1 MTKESVGLTTP
12 MPIRT
17 IRTKAPKKT
26 AVANAA
32 KQALLEAAPSAL
44 ALQPE
49 AGVSLQEQV
58 RAQGAAQEAERVA
71 AEGVDILDAARATVM
86 HQGIL
91 GAVLRRVA
99 RDSYTEEPGFVVP
112 EEQLKGYSEDEQSF
126 LLDATSQGQFDAF
139 KRELAVEREDA
150 EIAGR
155 NGPLYALGASIFA
168 GLPEGIVTG
177 LGAAKALQAV
187 GLGSRVAAAEGSVSR
202 AVALS
207 ALENVG
213 GNVASTAVED
223 AIGGRVSAFDYAAS
237 AGIGLVAA
245 GLSVPG
251 LRRDAHIA
259 MQDRMIEE
267 SVAHQRVL
275 AERAVANLGQD
286 ASSEQIRLEVE
297 RLEGEAL
304 RQDTRV
310 HTAALPEDRK
320 FMPDIERLKEEEVA
334 PAKPLQEAPVA
345 ELRAADRKPV
355 WEALDA
361 VGSEPVVTRS
371 GRQYLSDIATAAGP
385 GDSVVRQLA
394 GRLMT
399 ALGQQ
404 DIPVFVLKDAD
415 IPKVT
420 PGATRSHFDPHR
432 NVVVLTERAA
442 SIGSEHVVTHELAH
456 AATVYKLA
464 AGKKG
469 AVPELARLAG
479 EIKTLREQVKAE
491 FEARG
496 TKDGTAEYYLSNDEE
511 FVAGLYSGR
520 SGFTDFLKSVKI
532 DGPKSAFNGFVDIV
546 RRLLGLSESDMDAF
560 TKALNLSEE
569 LIQSPIEVRKSTA
582 GGAVESIRQSAPS
595 GPDVSFLQD
604 PVAKQFGLDL
614 MPVDTPAQRA
624 EAKAVLSMYKR
635 AVDPAAP
642 WNNMK
647 PAALASMTS
656 NSLFDLGSTSLTMLK
671 SENPLVRMA
680 AAELLESPTGA
691 AGRRSTAAIAKFMYE
706 RQYMGNTINSLQDQY
721 KFWRTANG
729 GNVAKDYL
737 DGEHWGRFN
746 RLVAEEIE
754 AVRAGEQTTAPASV
768 KNAAAIL
775 EGAYERMRIAQ
786 VDNKT
791 TGWGALPDSSK
802 GYMPH
807 RMSSSKVRNASNAQ
821 MRAFHTALVDQF
833 VNISGFDISFSD
845 KLATKYLD
853 RVRQRAV
860 GGYDAPGHIH
870 QTGAADIVKDA
881 LESMGMTRDEVEAM
895 MGRYMK
901 GGPGF
906 TKKRLNLNLRQEFD
920 DGVGGKFSLMDL
932 FETDQL
938 SLLRGQAQRVS
949 GEVALARHGVMGKPG
964 LALMRRAMEF
974 GDTGTKAQPK
984 ELEAFD
990 QVAAELLGDP
1000 FGNYGG
1006 KWMNRA
1012 MQATSLA
1019 RLGGMGFTQFA
1030 EYINGATS
1038 VGVGRTLAAIGSFG
1052 RLRKEAAMLAKG
1064 EKVDNSIIG
1073 SLEHMGA
1080 EFGTDAY
1087 KMVFPFDNPGMQYQV
1102 NGEQTLHLSDRLLR
1116 GGLHAQGKLSFWRAI
1131 HGAQQRGMAE
1141 QLVHKAIG
1149 YINSGTELDTALK
1162 DIGISAKLAADIK
1175 AELPTVARF
1184 ENGKLVEFDI
1194 TKMGNTE
1201 AADEFIQAIHRGS
1214 AQIIQGTFI
1223 GETGKWAHDGW
1234 LRMLAQFRT
1243 FSITSV
1249 EKQWGRQR
1257 TNHGVG
1263 VALAMLMGSMSVAAP
1278 IYIAR
1283 TYLTSVGRPDQEEY
1297 LSKQLSI
1304 ERIARATMNYVAMAG
1319 LAGEFLDAFSTV
1331 SGVGKNTGGRQGGTT
1346 EFAGTVVA
1354 PSVGLVDDLWR
1365 GVQNA
1370 KDGTDP
1376 HDLVKSLPFSKLP
1389 WLAPA
1394 INAMDDQ

>member
-1 MTKESVGLTTP
+1 MTKEQVGLTTA

-26 AVANAA
+26 AVATAA
-32 KQALLEAAPSAL
+32 KQALLKEAPSAL
-44 ALQPE
+44 ALAPE
-49 AGVSLQEQV
+49 AGASVAGLVAEQGALQEQ
-58 RAQGAAQEAERVA
+58 ERVV
-71 AEGVDILDAARATVM
+71 AEGTTFLDTARALVM

-91 GAVLRRVA
+91 GATLRTMA
-99 RDSYTEEPGFVVP
+99 RDSYPAEEGFVIP
-112 EEQLKGYSEDEQSF
+112 EEELKGYSEDEQSYM
-126 LLDATSQGQFDAF
+126 LEATSRKQFDRY
-139 KRELAVEREDA
+139 KWEIGQEREDM

-155 NGPLYALGASIFA
+155 NGALYAVGTGIFV
-168 GLPEGIVTG
+168 GLPEGVITG

-187 GLGSRVAAAEGSVSR
+187 GLGSRVAAQAGNVGR

-213 GNVASTAVED
+213 GNLLTTAVED
-223 AIGGRVSAFDYAAS
+223 AIGGRVSAFDYAAA
-237 AGIGLVAA
+237 AGIGLVAS

-251 LRRDAHIA
+251 LRQDAHMA
-259 MQDRMIEE
+259 MQNRMIEE
-267 SVAHQRVL
+267 SVAKQRVL
-275 AERAVANLGQD
+275 AERAVANLGHD
-286 ASSEQIRLEVE
+286 ASPEQIRLEVE
-297 RLEGEAL
+297 RLEGESL

-310 HTAALPEDRK
+310 HTAALSEDRR
-320 FMPDIERLKEEEVA
+320 FMPDLEKLQEEEV
-334 PAKPLQEAPVA
+334 KPLPVQQEPTRAEVSLNVAKSRPV
-345 ELRAADRKPV
+345 V
-355 WEALDA
+355 EALDEIGSAPLRATRASQMLTSIA
-361 VGSEPVVTRS
+361 V
-371 GRQYLSDIATAAGP
+371 GP
-385 GDSVVRQLA
+385 GDAVVKQLA

-399 ALGQQ
+399 ALGDQ
-404 DIPVFVLKDAD
+404 DVPVFVLKDAD
-415 IPKVT
+415 IPHVSPSKV
-420 PGATRSHFDPHR
+420 SHFDPSR
-432 NVVVLTERAA
+432 NAVILNENAA
-442 SIGSEHVVTHELAH
+442 KAGGEWVVTHELAH
-456 AATVYKLA
+456 AATVFKLA
-464 AGKKG
+464 AARKG
-469 AVPELARLAG
+469 VNPELSRIGA
-479 EIKTLREQVKAE
+479 EITALREKVAGLIENQDE
-491 FEARG
+491 L
-496 TKDGTAEYYLSNDEE
+496 TKYYLKNDEE

-520 SGFTDFLKSVKI
+520 SSFTDALKSIKLTE
-532 DGPKSAFNGFVDIV
+532 GKSAFNGFVDII

-569 LIQSPIEVRKSTA
+569 LIASPAEIRRFAA
-582 GGAVESIRQSAPS
+582 GVEQAPIRQAPQTA
-595 GPDVSFLQD
+595 GPDVAFLQD
-604 PVAKQFGLDL
+604 PVAVKYGIDL

-624 EAKAVLSMYKR
+624 EAKAVLAMYQR
-635 AVDPAAP
+635 AENPAAP

-680 AAELLESPTGA
+680 AAELMESPTGA

-706 RQYMGNTINSLQDQY
+706 KQFMGNVINSLQDQY
-721 KFWRTANG
+721 KFWRGANG

-737 DGEHWGRFN
+737 DGEHWARFN
-746 RLVAEEIE
+746 RLIAEEIE
-754 AVRAGEQTTAPASV
+754 AVRAGEETTAPAAV
-768 KNAAAIL
+768 KNGAAIL
-775 EGAYERMRIAQ
+775 EGAYERMRTAQ

-791 TGWGALPDSSK
+791 VGWGALPDSSK

-807 RMSSSKVRNASNAQ
+807 RMSSSAVRNASNAQ
-821 MRAFHTALVDQF
+821 LRAFHTALVDQF
-833 VNISGFDISFSD
+833 VNMSGFDLSFSD

-853 RVRQRAV
+853 RVRQRAI

-920 DGVGGKFSLMDL
+920 DGAGGTFSLMDL

-938 SLLRGQAQRVS
+938 SLLRSQAQRVS

-964 LALMRRAMEF
+964 LSLMRRAMEF

-1030 EYINGATS
+1030 EYINGTTA

-1052 RLRKEAAMLAKG
+1052 RLRKEAVMLAKG
-1064 EKVDNSIIG
+1064 EKVENSIIG

-1141 QLVHKAIG
+1141 QIVHKAIG
-1149 YINSGTELDTALK
+1149 YINSGTELDAALK
-1162 DIGISAKLAADIK
+1162 DIGISAKLAADMK
-1175 AELPTVARF
+1175 AELPQIAKI

-1194 TKMGNTE
+1194 TKMENKE
-1201 AADEFIQAIHRGS
+1201 AADEFIQAVHRGT

-1234 LRMLAQFRT
+1234 LRMLTQFRT

-1257 TNHGVG
+1257 SNHGVG

-1283 TYLTSVGRPDQEEY
+1283 TYLSSVGRADQQEY
-1297 LSKQLSI
+1297 LQKQLSL

-1331 SGVGKNTGGRQGGTT
+1331 SGIGKNTGGRQGGTT

-1394 INAMDDQ
+1394 INAMDNE